1 MTRILTLMFCLWTV
15 CARASDFETI
25 GLVQLRLMV
34 PSLTGSGVMVAQPEA
49 DAPGWEVNPAVVAQ
63 SPSLFTWT
71 SAAGSATSFPNAV
84 GSESWHADEVGKP
97 FYGLTNGVAP
107 GVARVDNYDADY
119 FYNSVIGSQLAIS
132 AKVVNQSFIFAMEA
146 APIDEAFDDY
156 AARYGTLF
164 VSGVGNGGGPSS
176 PATAYNGIAVGA
188 YGGSSSIGPTLGG
201 RSKPDIIAPAQA
213 TSFSTPLVSGA
224 AALLVQAAARNDAGT
239 GTASTATNLLTI
251 KVLLLNSA
259 TKPVGWTNGTF
270 APLDARYGAGVLQ
283 VGNAY
288 RQLRGGKFS
297 PVVTENIPVG
307 SVHPPPVTSSNLP
320 TRRGWDVQSVSSSMV
335 QSGVAHYLFDVT
347 SATGRTMTATL
358 TWNRHQG
365 QSGINNL
372 DLFLYN
378 ALSGTLVASSESL
391 VDNVEHICS
400 TNLPPGRYDLQVLK
414 QGGSGRVTA
423 SETYGLAFE
432 FGPPLPPAF
441 AGQQIASGQFQTTV
455 RGEPNQLYAIDRTV
469 DLAGWTAVTTNKT
482 SAAGTFSFVE
492 PGMPA
497 HSFFR
502 VREVW

>member
-1 MTRILTLMFCLWTV
+1 MTRILTLVFCLWTV

-49 DAPGWEVNPAVVAQ
+49 DAPGWQVNPVVVAQ
-63 SPSLFTWT
+63 SPVLFTWT

-84 GSESWHADEVGKP
+84 GSESWHADEVGKL
-97 FYGLTNGVAP
+97 FYGLTNGMAP
-107 GVARVDNYDADY
+107 GLAHVDSYDANY
-119 FYNSVIGSQLAIS
+119 FYNSVIGSELAIS
-132 AKVVNQSFIFAMEA
+132 AKVVNQSFIFGMEA

-164 VSGVGNGGGPSS
+164 VSGAGNGGALSS

-188 YGGSSSIGPTLGG
+188 YGGSSSIGPTTGG
-201 RSKPDIIAPAQA
+201 RSKPDLTAPGTL

-224 AALLVQAAARNDAGT
+224 AALLAQAAARNDAGA
-239 GTASTATNLLTI
+239 GTAGSATNPLTI

-270 APLDARYGAGVLQ
+270 APLDARYGAGMLH

-288 RQLRGGKFS
+288 RQLRGGKFA
-297 PVVTENIPVG
+297 PVLTENIPVG
-307 SVHPPPVTSSNLP
+307 LPHPPPVTSSNLP
-320 TRRGWDVQSVSSSMV
+320 TRRGWDLQSVSSSIS

-347 SATGRTMTATL
+347 SVTGRTMTATL
-358 TWNRHQG
+358 TWSRHQG
-365 QSGINNL
+365 QVAINNL

-378 ALSGTLVASSESL
+378 ALSGTLVASSQSL
-391 VDNVEHICS
+391 VDNVEHICA

-414 QGGSGRVTA
+414 QGGAGRVTA
-423 SETYGLAFE
+423 SETYALAFE
-432 FGPPLPPAF
+432 FGPPVAPTF
-441 AGQQIASGQFQTTV
+441 AGQQIAFGQFQTTV
-455 RGEPNQLYAIDRTV
+455 SGEPNQLYAIDRTL
-469 DLAGWTAVTTNKT
+469 DLAAWTAVTTNKT
-482 SAAGTFSFVE
+482 SAAGTFLFVE
-492 PGMPA
+492 PA
-497 HSFFR
+497 TSVHAIFR